1 MGTSNGYRTWAKRV
15 LLAAGA
21 LGFLCGD
28 GTGWAGGAPYLKV
41 IGPAPL
47 RFISIPDKPVE
58 DFQVTNNDNNTE
70 SATCQPDTETS
81 SKDETVSSSKQP
93 DTTEPPIATPDAKLS
108 TSASS
113 TIPTRAASPPPIP
126 SPSITNAAPS
136 YEFVWPDAPPV
147 VLPSPGSG
155 SVTNPISP
163 ASEMLFVTPQMLVE
177 FFKPLPGNTNTAPVR
192 VIVPV
197 DIGFQPPLGQPTPSS
212 QAIYRSP

>member
-21 LGFLCGD
+21 LGFLCGN

-41 IGPAPL
+41 IGPAPM
-47 RFISIPDKPVE
+47 RFISIPDKPH
-58 DFQVTNNDNNTE
+58 DGLLNIDNDNISEPT
-70 SATCQPDTETS
+70 ARQPATETR
-81 SKDETVSSSKQP
+81 SKDETDPSSKQP
-93 DTTEPPIATPDAKLS
+93 KTTETPNATPDAELS
-108 TSASS
+108 TSSSLTIPTQPGLPPAASS
-113 TIPTRAASPPPIP
+113 TSA
-126 SPSITNAAPS
+126 TNAVPT
-136 YEFVWPDAPPV
+136 YEFVWPDSSPVGSTSPP
-147 VLPSPGSG
+147 SG
-155 SVTNPISP
+155 SVTNPTSP

-177 FFKPLPGNTNTAPVR
+177 FFKPLPGSTNTAPVR